1 VDVRIPNAFAGPGSA
16 RVVRALLIAALLC
29 LATAVSGVEEGTAPP
44 ERFTA
49 VAVRV
54 LPDGVRSESALEI
67 VVTRWTT
74 REESEALARV
84 LDEGGQ
90 EAFVK
95 AARAKPPVG
104 AMHEF
109 LRRPVVARRVHPLML
124 AVSCAEVR
132 CFEDGRPNPPGR
144 RQVIILIG
152 EEGGALSFIQF
163 ELDRQGHGKGAVVDE
178 AVVRFHTPTG
188 TIRLADARGS
198 RAVLSRVRA
207 QP

>member
-1 VDVRIPNAFAGPGSA
+1 
-16 RVVRALLIAALLC
+16 
-29 LATAVSGVEEGTAPP
+29 
-44 ERFTA
+44 

-163 ELDRQGHGKGAVVDE
+163 ELDRQAMARALSWTRRWSASTHQRAPS
-178 AVVRFHTPTG
+178 AWPT
-188 TIRLADARGS
+188 RGQPR
-198 RAVLSRVRA
+198 RAVRVRA